1 MRGLFFLFLALFFS
15 FSIFAS
21 TLIEMGAATAIA
33 NKLQETGQAQQAP
46 LVKQVKEQVEQ
57 YEAAE
62 KNKMESL
69 ARADTPQ
76 ITEQGPQVSPA
87 PPKPLEE
94 QHEVAEKNEMES
106 LARAD
111 TPQITEQGP
120 QVSPTHQAPL
130 EEQHE
135 ATEKNETENLPRADT
150 PPFMENPEVDRSPQS
165 LIAKGEPLEHS
176 IENEIEEEFRDQG
189 IEADTNPVDYKSG
202 MQVFYKNTC
211 TASQKNCRR
220 GAVLT
225 NIKSVIFN
233 YAHSRGIFAKSQEK

>member
-1 MRGLFFLFLALFFS
+1 MKGLFFLFLALFFS
-15 FSIFAS
+15 FSSFAS

-69 ARADTPQ
+69 AKADTPQ
-76 ITEQGPQVSPA
+76 I
-87 PPKPLEE
+87 
-94 QHEVAEKNEMES
+94 
-106 LARAD
+106 R
-111 TPQITEQGP
+111 EQGP
-120 QVSPTHQAPL
+120 QVSPTHQADL
-130 EEQHE
+130 EEQHGAAE
-135 ATEKNETENLPRADT
+135 QNEMESLARADT

-165 LIAKGEPLEHS
+165 LIAKEEPLEHS
-176 IENEIEEEFRDQG
+176 IESEIEEEFRDQG